1 MKLWYLAD
9 VRKVLKLP
17 WVFAY
22 RQDNTYYWKYTRNE
36 SRNDYMITKTNPP
49 VSIFI
54 QKIPNTIL
62 HLDIKKPLKSR
73 GYQKIHTPSFYY
85 PLEGIYLPQAKLKI
99 NKTVILEEGLY
110 FVELV

>member
-17 WVFAY
+17 WVIAY
-22 RQDNTYYWKYTRNE
+22 KYDDTYNWKYTRDE
-36 SRNDYMITKTNPP
+36 SRNDYMITKTDSP

-62 HLDIKKPLKSR
+62 HLDIKKPLKSI
-73 GYQKIHTPSFYY
+73 GYQKIHTPSFCY
-85 PLEGIYLPQAKLKI
+85 PLDGIYLPQAKLKI